1 MNKSYITSVEQLSTR
16 EEYAII
22 GIIGAI
28 FSVGSLSNLAIC
40 FVYKKVQVFPRL
52 SSKLIIN
59 LAICDVLLCL
69 HTGSMIY
76 GLLLIRTGGPS
87 RLFCDISGYIKF
99 VLTFVS
105 FAAVTLIMV
114 NRYLT
119 VVLVDR
125 NKFSNINLVIAF
137 PWVYHLC
144 LGIGPLVGWSQYT
157 FSYGTLSCTCR
168 IRSSV
173 SFSILI
179 GITSMF
185 GPLTVLVYCSTQIFR
200 KLKQVKKIMQS
211 NGPWVR
217 KRNEIRGNIILFGVI
232 VNYFGCAAPFII
244 VNLIELQNKD
254 FTIPLRVDIA
264 TSIMAQLMPVINP
277 IIFGFGNEKFRR
289 AFRWIIKM
297 KPKIRPAN
305 QELDKKQE
313 SRNIALK

>member
-1 MNKSYITSVEQLSTR
+1 MNKSYITSVEKLSTH

-28 FSVGSLSNLAIC
+28 LSVGSLSNLAIC
-40 FVYKKVQVFPRL
+40 FVYKKVFPRL

-76 GLLLIRTGGPS
+76 GLLFIRTGGPS

-119 VVLVDR
+119 VVLADK
-125 NKFSNINLVIAF
+125 NHFLNINLVIAF

-144 LGIGPLVGWSQYT
+144 LGIGPLAGWSQYT
-157 FSYGTLSCTCR
+157 FSYGKLACTCR
-168 IRSSV
+168 IRTSI

-179 GITSMF
+179 GITSML
-185 GPLTVLVYCSTQIFR
+185 GPLTVLAYCSAQIFR
-200 KLKQVKKIMQS
+200 KLKQVKKIMQP
-211 NGPWVR
+211 NGPWMW

-232 VNYFGCAAPFII
+232 VNYFACAAPFII

-254 FTIPLRVDIA
+254 FNIPLRVDIA
-264 TSIMAQLMPVINP
+264 TSIIAQLMPVINP

-289 AFRWIIKM
+289 ALRRIIKM
-297 KPKIRPAN
+297 KPKIHPITQEQNRM
-305 QELDKKQE
+305 QEL
-313 SRNIALK
+313 RHIALK